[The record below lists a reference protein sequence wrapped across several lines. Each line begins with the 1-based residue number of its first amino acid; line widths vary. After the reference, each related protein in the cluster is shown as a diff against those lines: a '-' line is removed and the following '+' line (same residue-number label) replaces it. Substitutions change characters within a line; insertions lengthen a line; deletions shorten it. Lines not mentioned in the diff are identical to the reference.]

1 MTKGPEGSTPLEGR
15 YANCFSIGH
24 NALEFVLDFGQFYPG
39 AEKQQMHTRI
49 VTNPSYARAL
59 LDTLQRAIA
68 EYERSFGAID

>member
-1 MTKGPEGSTPLEGR
+1 
-15 YANCFSIGH
+15 
-24 NALEFVLDFGQFYPG
+24 LEFVLDFGQFYPG